1 MDRERFEQLK
11 QKENEILRGR
21 PVGGVVNG
29 YGADNGL
36 TPEQTI
42 GFINKQSAIDED
54 WKVAKAFYNGS
65 VNQLERG
72 ILGTLAMI
80 KDNNIASL
88 QAQGIAVGDGGK
100 YIDMALNSEHLQPYE
115 VKGKTALGQFGLDLA
130 SGAGQLVGQAAL
142 ALTTGGVGSTVAMG
156 ASIAGNQYADLRKEG
171 VSVERATNASL
182 INAAVQAPLE
192 RLSIGNIL
200 SKLPAGSGMRQKAI
214 QIAQNAVTE
223 GVTEYV
229 QQYPEEITNLYA
241 KSGGNVEE
249 LANAVIDKLP
259 EIHQN
264 ALYAGAIGALLG
276 GGAGT
281 INVALQRNMNA
292 AQLEAVEGRVEQAKQ
307 TGITPEAYAN
317 TVNNNLPD
325 SNVSVDGD
333 VLLKFMQSGKTEE
346 IAQSLGVTVNEV
358 QQAADEGLTVEI
370 RQGNYEGTAMK
381 YSDFMPAVRDYSA
394 FEVNGFMQSDAQGQ
408 KELQKEYQ
416 QFTDNEA
423 EFQAYKDEKIAEMQA
438 AGINQQEALNAMIL
452 LESRARVYNPDNPL
466 AFFEAY
472 PIEFRS
478 GENNKDG
485 YNQPTLVSDKEK
497 QLAIIEA
504 TNPMQ
509 DDYHTGIRSVD
520 DILTAEEALGDD
532 FGGLYPD
539 FTEDMAQQALKT
551 GKVTVYSSH
560 PITAGSFVSTSKM
573 NAQDYAGSGKIYS
586 KKISVQDLAW
596 IDESEGQY
604 APIDE
609 YEKYAVSADLTQTQA
624 FKDWFGDSVIT
635 DENDEPL
642 VVYHATDADFK
653 TFSKKKL
660 GSFTKGNT
668 WDNAI
673 IRSAKIG
680 FWFNENDLSSRV
692 GTPPEKTKKVYLK
705 IENPYRTSTSEIIEE
720 LRNETADDYVA
731 DMIYRGYDGLIVG
744 DREFN
749 STSYV
754 VFDNKQIKAVDNR
767 GTFNPNTANIYNQ
780 SAYHGTPH
788 RFEKFDLGAIGTG
801 EGAQAHGWGLYFAAD
816 RKVAENYK
824 ENLRTDAEGRLL
836 FNGQKYK
843 RNLEGQWSK
852 ESTDEIANSALARA
866 LNIID
871 SGVDKDVAIKRLKG
885 NIAYNE
891 RKISENPA
899 SEKEVKELK
908 KVLDYLTGGEFER
921 YNDGIASLYEV
932 DIPENDVLLD
942 EDKPLNKQPLAVRK
956 AILEYYKSRPDN
968 YITEGITIDDLDSQ
982 KGGQFYKD
990 VVFQMQSEGA
1000 ENPQKAASELLNEY
1014 GIKGITY
1021 DGARDGR
1028 CFVVFDDKAISII
1041 NRYNQ
1046 SAGIHAR
1053 TANRELL
1060 NEAQAMAAEGKMQK
1074 EIYEKTGWRRG
1085 ADGNWRFEITDNL
1098 DKIDIK
1104 KLQSTK
1110 QFFSLSEIYDNEKL
1124 YEAYPFLREVTIQ
1137 KEKLDDNR
1145 LGYSEGDYLIVIDSD
1160 VDEWFT
1166 PGTIIHELQHII
1178 QNYEGFASG
1187 GNTRQVRTLVNEA
1200 IRKKTEEARSLA
1212 PHATMYYNRRR
1223 EYEMAMIMGDEARM
1237 KELEVPIKK
1246 LEQEIPNKARRD
1258 RIYRLFS
1265 EADKLLKNANKMND
1279 RQLYM
1284 NLYGEKEARAA
1295 EEKAR
1300 ISTRMERNRQ
1310 KGNTQYDEILRDYIE
1325 RLPEELQPVAKE
1337 YVDLI
1342 KRPLAER
1349 DFDRETEIEE
1359 KLLDNEI
1366 ASEFYNKI
1374 SDSQWEAA
1382 GTGELQKEYDETVF
1396 LPEKAD
1402 AVVIFNDNLVAS
1414 YSEQS
1419 ANEGNRGSI
1428 RWNNDGAAI
1437 VELFSAADASTFI
1450 HESIGHYFAN
1460 VLAKEAVLPG
1470 ANEQTVKDFET
1481 MLDYAGTTRER
1492 WEYLNSK
1499 PRPALT
1505 KDEDKELVK
1514 IQETWATA
1522 AEQYIL
1528 EGKAPNRELQPV
1540 FNRFKKWLINV
1551 YKTIESFV
1559 KNNQYAVP
1567 ITDEVRQVFDRML
1580 ASEQQ
1585 ISEMEKLNGYYAKLP
1600 KAITD
1605 NISDAYKTRLY
1616 DAMAKAHDKAVQL
1629 LTRKSLEN
1637 FTAERKEQIAEYRAD
1652 MRPKVAA
1659 QVDNEPL
1666 YKAINE
1672 LLEDNKHYKTGKA
1685 LAEHYYDM
1693 VARSKNIEAKP
1704 LTEQEEMEVMTFDMF
1719 AESYGFSSGDDLAK
1733 AILES
1738 PTRQQA
1744 IKQRLDDEVQKK
1756 FPDIY
1761 KERRLAEAA
1770 AQEAFYNDDTG
1781 AVLGLEEQIIEDA
1794 AKRTLD
1800 QQRNAEQQRQLAQ
1813 MKRQQAKVQAQGYL
1827 RSVPLREALRIQKY
1841 ITAERRAAA
1850 NAATALAKGDYET
1863 ALDYKHKQLL
1873 NHAMVQESI
1882 NMNRRYAQYGKFLN
1896 RQRKLKKESWNN
1908 EENFMQVGALF
1919 ARMGLRLRGYDARL
1933 KQQSLKEWADAMQA
1947 DYDNVAIPD
1956 WVYDESR
1963 TFTRPLSDLTFDEYE
1978 DVVNALKNIK
1988 AVVKAQTMMEGEAK
2002 AKTFAETKAEGMAV
2016 LEKKPTKYT
2025 PDVNEK
2031 GKASA
2036 FAKFKRQ
2043 LRNSDNFFEMIDGWT
2058 YGWYSKFFGE
2068 TVRKA
2073 ADIEAELTMQYE
2085 DATRQAYKE
2094 WLPDKAARKAANAK
2108 VKYDEL
2114 GTSATKHTLI
2124 YMALNLGNESNAAKL
2139 CSTAVNSTFRE
2150 FFSQSQLWVE
2160 GDVIQT
2166 KKNLLEFLGKNL
2178 TAADWRY
2185 VQQKIDIANMFWTQM
2200 SELERRDKGF
2210 APPKVEAY
2218 PEIITLADGQQ
2229 IVYRGGYFPLIRRRD
2244 TGSHPASQDAIPA
2257 TTGGRPGDSIRTLH
2271 TNTGHTKAR
2280 DNSVYPIDL
2289 TGGGEYAVA
2298 MDTIHDI
2305 AFREPMNNFRKLIND
2320 SEFYNML
2327 KSKLGIA
2334 DMEAL
2339 EEFLKKAAQ
2348 PYGGSGFATLSER
2361 DTGRFMSW
2369 LRSKTVNAAIMLN
2382 FKTSLQNLGNPLL
2395 YGRVVDGFGY
2405 ADVLAAYANYQ
2416 KNWQGRKG
2424 FHAMRDFVYSKSV
2437 FMRERG
2443 QLPDISLRDMKDEGA
2458 ELNLI
2463 EKRTIKWGT
2472 QMLTF
2477 TDELSA
2483 LPVWI
2488 QAYQKKINAGANDQ
2502 DAVQFANTVIRRTLG
2517 SSRITDV
2524 APIQR
2529 GGPLMKLL
2537 TTFQGFFNTQ
2547 YNQWNREFNVVARL
2561 IKEGSYG
2568 TAAGRVTAFAASK
2581 FLLFNLLNLA
2591 LALENPFDDDD
2602 DDGWPKIATEL
2613 LHYPI
2618 SLLGPVGGIANAT
2631 LNNMLGIRDYGYNMT
2646 AIEGSLDKLF
2656 KAGKLVGD
2664 IADGDKDV
2672 EEAVE
2677 PVVNVATMAVGIPNQ
2692 LNKLFFNAW
2701 DILYNDMDAE
2711 WRDLFYRRPARDR

>member
-42 GFINKQSAIDED
+42 GFINKQSAADED
-54 WKVAKAFYNGS
+54 WKAAKAFYNGS

-130 SGAGQLVGQAAL
+130 SGAGQLVSQAAL

-171 VSVERATNASL
+171 VSVDRATRASVMNAG
-182 INAAVQAPLE
+182 IQAPLE

-200 SKLPAGSGMRQKAI
+200 SKLPAGSGLRQKVV
-214 QIAQNAVTE
+214 QIAQNAITE

-229 QQYPEEITNLYA
+229 QQYPEEITNIYA
-241 KSGGNVEE
+241 KNGGNIEE
-249 LANAVIDKLP
+249 LVNKTLEQLP
-259 EIHQN
+259 EIHRN
-264 ALYAGAIGALLG
+264 GLYAGLIGAVLG
-276 GGAGT
+276 GGAGA
-281 INVALQRNMNA
+281 INVAVRRNVNA
-292 AQLEAVEGRVEQAKQ
+292 AQIEAVENRVEQAKK

-317 TVNNNLPD
+317 TVNNNMPG
-325 SNVSVDGD
+325 STVSVDGD
-333 VLLKFMQSGKTEE
+333 VLLGFMQSGKADE
-346 IAQSLGVTVNEV
+346 IAQVLGVTVNEV
-358 QQAADEGLTVEI
+358 QQAADEGLTVELA
-370 RQGNYEGTAMK
+370 QGSYEGAAMK
-381 YSDFMPAVRDYSA
+381 YADFLPTMRDHTA
-394 FEVNGFMQSDAQGQ
+394 FEVGGFMQSDTQGQ

-416 QFTDNEA
+416 QFTDNEE

-472 PIEFRS
+472 PIEFR
-478 GENNKDG
+478 
-485 YNQPTLVSDKEK
+485 
-497 QLAIIEA
+497 
-504 TNPMQ
+504 
-509 DDYHTGIRSVD
+509 
-520 DILTAEEALGDD
+520 
-532 FGGLYPD
+532 
-539 FTEDMAQQALKT
+539 
-551 GKVTVYSSH
+551 
-560 PITAGSFVSTSKM
+560 
-573 NAQDYAGSGKIYS
+573 
-586 KKISVQDLAW
+586 
-596 IDESEGQY
+596 
-604 APIDE
+604 
-609 YEKYAVSADLTQTQA
+609 
-624 FKDWFGDSVIT
+624 
-635 DENDEPL
+635 
-642 VVYHATDADFK
+642 
-653 TFSKKKL
+653 
-660 GSFTKGNT
+660 
-668 WDNAI
+668 
-673 IRSAKIG
+673 
-680 FWFNENDLSSRV
+680 
-692 GTPPEKTKKVYLK
+692 
-705 IENPYRTSTSEIIEE
+705 
-720 LRNETADDYVA
+720 
-731 DMIYRGYDGLIVG
+731 
-744 DREFN
+744 
-749 STSYV
+749 
-754 VFDNKQIKAVDNR
+754 R
-767 GTFNPNTANIYNQ
+767 GT
-780 SAYHGTPH
+780 
-788 RFEKFDLGAIGTG
+788 D
-801 EGAQAHGWGLYFAAD
+801 
-816 RKVAENYK
+816 
-824 ENLRTDAEGRLL
+824 
-836 FNGQKYK
+836 
-843 RNLEGQWSK
+843 
-852 ESTDEIANSALARA
+852 
-866 LNIID
+866 
-871 SGVDKDVAIKRLKG
+871 
-885 NIAYNE
+885 
-891 RKISENPA
+891 
-899 SEKEVKELK
+899 
-908 KVLDYLTGGEFER
+908 GGEFNQPEVLDNDTANLR
-921 YNDGIASLYEV
+921 SIQKALEKYNYVAVRGLTGVNAKKKYRKGQRLAPSIDDPDGRGIEFHPELPKLPGTSGIPVSQLMYDDELLKMIEAARQYGENGRIALIAGDSAV
-932 DIPENDVLLD
+932 DGSDVRETVIKNAKFLGYLD
-942 EDKPLNKQPLAVRK
+942 EGKVLEMPGEKAEKKKKPHTMIFSKQDVADYRNMVLDRVVKQYPNLNRLFAWEEASFEERDTYTN
-956 AILEYYKSRPDN
+956 LDN
-968 YITEGITIDDLDSQ
+968 YVSQ
-982 KGGQFYKD
+982 
-990 VVFQMQSEGA
+990 E
-1000 ENPQKAASELLNEY
+1000 
-1014 GIKGITY
+1014 
-1021 DGARDGR
+1021 
-1028 CFVVFDDKAISII
+1028 
-1041 NRYNQ
+1041 
-1046 SAGIHAR
+1046 
-1053 TANRELL
+1053 
-1060 NEAQAMAAEGKMQK
+1060 
-1074 EIYEKTGWRRG
+1074 
-1085 ADGNWRFEITDNL
+1085 
-1098 DKIDIK
+1098 
-1104 KLQSTK
+1104 
-1110 QFFSLSEIYDNEKL
+1110 NEKWL
-1124 YEAYPFLREVTIQ
+1124 
-1137 KEKLDDNR
+1137 KD
-1145 LGYSEGDYLIVIDSD
+1145 ID
-1160 VDEWFT
+1160 
-1166 PGTIIHELQHII
+1166 
-1178 QNYEGFASG
+1178 
-1187 GNTRQVRTLVNEA
+1187 VN
-1200 IRKKTEEARSLA
+1200 KVK
-1212 PHATMYYNRRR
+1212 
-1223 EYEMAMIMGDEARM
+1223 
-1237 KELEVPIKK
+1237 KELEEYK
-1246 LEQEIPNKARRD
+1246 
-1258 RIYRLFS
+1258 
-1265 EADKLLKNANKMND
+1265 
-1279 RQLYM
+1279 
-1284 NLYGEKEARAA
+1284 
-1295 EEKAR
+1295 
-1300 ISTRMERNRQ
+1300 STN
-1310 KGNTQYDEILRDYIE
+1310 
-1325 RLPEELQPVAKE
+1325 V
-1337 YVDLI
+1337 
-1342 KRPLAER
+1342 
-1349 DFDRETEIEE
+1349 
-1359 KLLDNEI
+1359 
-1366 ASEFYNKI
+1366 YN
-1374 SDSQWEAA
+1374 
-1382 GTGELQKEYDETVF
+1382 
-1396 LPEKAD
+1396 
-1402 AVVIFNDNLVAS
+1402 
-1414 YSEQS
+1414 QS

-1605 NISDAYKTRLY
+1605 NLSDAYKTRLY

-1666 YKAINE
+1666 YRAEKEAEDMITSGGKQAKTIARRHIDSNAQEYKDWKSELDRVQSDINSRLDPIIQALEAGMGNGVAKVRDDATGRYIRISNNDPWYSDFYRTYKRRPTKTELRDMAYKIYVGEGYNLLPDSVARNAEEEAAYAELKEDIDGLMEYEEE
-1672 LLEDNKHYKTGKA
+1672 LLSYKGEMEQYKGKGLSDEDAYTFNM
-1685 LAEHYYDM
+1685 LAEEY
-1693 VARSKNIEAKP
+1693 R
-1704 LTEQEEMEVMTFDMF
+1704 
-1719 AESYGFSSGDDLAK
+1719 FSSGDDLAK

-1770 AQEAFYNDDTG
+1770 TQEAFYNDDTG

-1873 NHAMVQESI
+1873 AHAMVQESI
-1882 NMNRRYAQYGKFLN
+1882 NMNRRYAQNGKFLS
-1896 RQRKLKKESWNN
+1896 RQRKMKKENWGN

-1919 ARMGLRLRGYDARL
+1919 ARMGLRLRGYDERL
-1933 KQQSLKEWADAMQA
+1933 KQQSLREWADIMQE
-1947 DYDNVAIPD
+1947 DYDNVAIAD
-1956 WVYDESR
+1956 WIYNESR
-1963 TFTRPLSDLTFDEYE
+1963 TFAHPLSDLTFDEYE
-1978 DVVNALKNIK
+1978 DVVNALKNIR
-1988 AVVKAQTMMEGEAK
+1988 AVVKAQTMMQGEAK
-2002 AKTFAETKAEGMAV
+2002 AQSVAEMKGAGMEAMDK
-2016 LEKKPTKYT
+2016 LPTKYT
-2025 PDVNEK
+2025 PDVNKK
-2031 GKASA
+2031 GKAKA
-2036 FAKFKRQ
+2036 LDVFARQ
-2043 LRNSDNFFEMIDGWT
+2043 LRNSDNLFEMLDNWT
-2058 YGWYSKFFGE
+2058 YGWFSKHFGE
-2068 TVRKA
+2068 AVRRC
-2073 ADIEAELTMQYE
+2073 ADVEAELTMKYE

-2094 WLPDKAARKAANAK
+2094 WLPDKAARKAADK
-2108 VKYDEL
+2108 VVRYEEL
-2114 GTSATKHTLI
+2114 GTSVNKHTLI

-2139 CSTAVNSTFRE
+2139 CSTAVNSTFHE
-2150 FFSQSQLWVE
+2150 FFPQSQLWVE

-2166 KKNLLEFLGKNL
+2166 KKNLLEFLGRNL

-2185 VQQKIDIANMFWTQM
+2185 VQKKIDIANMFWTQM

-2229 IVYRGGYFPLIRRRD
+2229 IVFRGGYFPLIRRRD
-2244 TGSHPASQDAIPA
+2244 TGSHPASQDAIPS

-2280 DNSVYPIDL
+2280 DNSIYPIDL
-2289 TGGGEYAVA
+2289 TPGGEFAVA

-2305 AFREPMNNFRKLIND
+2305 AYRETMNNFRKLMND
-2320 SEFYNML
+2320 REFYNKL
-2327 KSKLGIA
+2327 KEKLGIA

-2361 DTGRFMSW
+2361 DTGRMMSW

-2416 KNWQGRKG
+2416 KNWQGRKT
-2424 FHAMRDFVYSKSV
+2424 FKVMRDFVYSKSV

-2443 QLPDISLRDMKDEGA
+2443 QLPDISLRDMKDEGT
-2458 ELNLI
+2458 ELNPI

-2483 LPVWI
+2483 LPVWL
-2488 QAYQKKINAGANDQ
+2488 QAYQKKINANATEDE
-2502 DAVQFANTVIRRTLG
+2502 AVQFANTVIRRTLG

-2529 GGPLMKLL
+2529 GGPLMKLI

-2547 YNQWNREFNVVARL
+2547 YNQWNREFNIVRRAWGD
-2561 IKEGSYG
+2561 KQYG
-2568 TAAGRVTAFAASK
+2568 TVVGRVSAFAASK
-2581 FLLFNLLNLA
+2581 FLLFNLINLA
-2591 LALENPFDDDD
+2591 LAFENPLGDDD

-2618 SLLGPVGGIANAT
+2618 SLLGPVGGVANAM
-2631 LNNMLGIRDYGYNMT
+2631 LNNMLDIKDYGYSMT
-2646 AIEGSLDKLF
+2646 VIEGSLDKMF

-2664 IADGDKDV
+2664 IASGDK
-2672 EEAVE
+2672 EISEATE
-2677 PVVNVATMAVGIPNQ
+2677 PVAGVAAMAAGIPNQ
-2692 LNKLFFNAW
+2692 LTKLFFNAW
-2701 DILYNDMDAE
+2701 DILYNDMEAE
-2711 WRDLFYRRPARDR
+2711 PRDLFYRRSARDR

>member
-1 MDRERFEQLK
+1 MDRERFERLK

-42 GFINKQSAIDED
+42 GFINKQSAADED
-54 WKVAKAFYNGS
+54 WKAAKAFYNGS

-130 SGAGQLVGQAAL
+130 SGAGQLVSQAAL

-200 SKLPAGSGMRQKAI
+200 SKLPASSGMRQKAI

-223 GVTEYV
+223 GVTEYA

-241 KSGGNVEE
+241 KSGGNLEE
-249 LANAVIDKLP
+249 LANATIDKLP

-292 AQLEAVEGRVEQAKQ
+292 AQLETVESRVEQAKQ

-381 YSDFMPAVRDYSA
+381 YADFMPAVRDYSA

-416 QFTDNEA
+416 QFTDNEE

-438 AGINQQEALNAMIL
+438 AGINKQEALNAMIL

-478 GENNKDG
+478 GTDG
-485 YNQPTLVSDKEK
+485 GEFNQSEVLDNDTANLRSIQKAIEKYHYVAVRGLTGINAKKKYRKGQRLAPSIDDPDGRGIEFHPELPKLPGTSGIPVNLLMSDDELLKM
-497 QLAIIEA
+497 IEA
-504 TNPMQ
+504 ARQHGEN
-509 DDYHTGIRSVD
+509 GRI
-520 DILTAEEALGDD
+520 ALIAGDSAIEGSD
-532 FGGLYPD
+532 NLEIVIENAKSLGYLD
-539 FTEDMAQQALKT
+539 E
-551 GKVTVYSSH
+551 GKVLEMPGEKAEKKKKPHTMLFSKQDVEDYGNMVLDRVVKQY
-560 PITAGSFVSTSKM
+560 PNLNRLFAWPEASFE
-573 NAQDYAGSGKIYS
+573 
-586 KKISVQDLAW
+586 
-596 IDESEGQY
+596 ESETYRKLDNYVSQQNEKWLKD
-604 APIDE
+604 IDVNKVKKELEE
-609 YEKYAVSADLTQTQA
+609 YK
-624 FKDWFGDSVIT
+624 
-635 DENDEPL
+635 
-642 VVYHATDADFK
+642 
-653 TFSKKKL
+653 
-660 GSFTKGNT
+660 
-668 WDNAI
+668 
-673 IRSAKIG
+673 
-680 FWFNENDLSSRV
+680 
-692 GTPPEKTKKVYLK
+692 
-705 IENPYRTSTSEIIEE
+705 ST
-720 LRNETADDYVA
+720 NV
-731 DMIYRGYDGLIVG
+731 
-744 DREFN
+744 
-749 STSYV
+749 
-754 VFDNKQIKAVDNR
+754 
-767 GTFNPNTANIYNQ
+767 YNQ

-788 RFEKFDLGAIGTG
+788 SFEKFDLGAIGTG
-801 EGAQAHGWGLYFAAD
+801 EGNQAHGYGLYFAAD
-816 RKVAENYK
+816 RKIADNYRKMLTGKYLFTYKDDNERTINKLTEEYQAIRDILTEYYKNPEQGLSKAK
-824 ENLRTDAEGRLL
+824 ENCIAQREND
-836 FNGQKYK
+836 
-843 RNLEGQWSK
+843 LETASEYMVDVHK
-852 ESTDEIANSALARA
+852 DRIKA
-866 LNIID
+866 LNEID
-871 SGVDKDVAIKRLKG
+871 TNELHVTTG
-885 NIAYNE
+885 N
-891 RKISENPA
+891 
-899 SEKEVKELK
+899 
-908 KVLDYLTGGEFER
+908 VL
-921 YNDGIASLYEV
+921 EV

-942 EDKPLNKQPLAVRK
+942 EDKSIEEQPSKVREIIEKELERIGGSASNGKQFYNEIVF
-956 AILEYYKSRPDN
+956 EYAR
-968 YITEGITIDDLDSQ
+968 EGI
-982 KGGQFYKD
+982 
-990 VVFQMQSEGA
+990 M
-1000 ENPQKAASELLNEY
+1000 NPQRAASEHLNEL

-1021 DGARDGR
+1021 NGGRDGR

-1046 SAGIHAR
+1046 SA
-1053 TANRELL
+1053 
-1060 NEAQAMAAEGKMQK
+1060 
-1074 EIYEKTGWRRG
+1074 
-1085 ADGNWRFEITDNL
+1085 
-1098 DKIDIK
+1098 
-1104 KLQSTK
+1104 
-1110 QFFSLSEIYDNEKL
+1110 
-1124 YEAYPFLREVTIQ
+1124 
-1137 KEKLDDNR
+1137 
-1145 LGYSEGDYLIVIDSD
+1145 
-1160 VDEWFT
+1160 
-1166 PGTIIHELQHII
+1166 
-1178 QNYEGFASG
+1178 
-1187 GNTRQVRTLVNEA
+1187 
-1200 IRKKTEEARSLA
+1200 
-1212 PHATMYYNRRR
+1212 
-1223 EYEMAMIMGDEARM
+1223 
-1237 KELEVPIKK
+1237 
-1246 LEQEIPNKARRD
+1246 
-1258 RIYRLFS
+1258 
-1265 EADKLLKNANKMND
+1265 
-1279 RQLYM
+1279 
-1284 NLYGEKEARAA
+1284 
-1295 EEKAR
+1295 
-1300 ISTRMERNRQ
+1300 
-1310 KGNTQYDEILRDYIE
+1310 
-1325 RLPEELQPVAKE
+1325 
-1337 YVDLI
+1337 
-1342 KRPLAER
+1342 
-1349 DFDRETEIEE
+1349 
-1359 KLLDNEI
+1359 
-1366 ASEFYNKI
+1366 
-1374 SDSQWEAA
+1374 
-1382 GTGELQKEYDETVF
+1382 
-1396 LPEKAD
+1396 
-1402 AVVIFNDNLVAS
+1402 
-1414 YSEQS
+1414 
-1419 ANEGNRGSI
+1419 NEGNRGSI
-1428 RWNNDGAAI
+1428 RWESDGAAI

-1540 FNRFKKWLINV
+1540 FNRFKKWLLNV

-1605 NISDAYKTRLY
+1605 NLSDAYKTRLY

-1637 FTAERKEQIAEYRAD
+1637 FTVERKEQIAEYRAD

-1666 YKAINE
+1666 YRAEKEAADMITSGGKQPKTIARRYIDSNAQEYKDWKSELDRVQSDINSRLDPIIQALEAGMGNGVAKVRDDATGRYIRISNNDPWYSDFYKTYKRTPTKAELRDMAYKIYVGKGYNLLPDSVARNADEEAAYAELKEDIDGLMEYEEE
-1672 LLEDNKHYKTGKA
+1672 LLSYKG
-1685 LAEHYYDM
+1685 
-1693 VARSKNIEAKP
+1693 
-1704 LTEQEEMEVMTFDMF
+1704 EMEQYKGKGLSDEDAYTFDML
-1719 AESYGFSSGDDLAK
+1719 AEEYGFSSGDDLAK

-1770 AQEAFYNDDTG
+1770 TQEAFYNDDTG

-1908 EENFMQVGALF
+1908 EDNFMQVGALF
-1919 ARMGLRLRGYDARL
+1919 ARMGLRLRGYDSRL

-1956 WVYDESR
+1956 WIYDESR
-1963 TFTRPLSDLTFDEYE
+1963 TFTSPLSDLTFDEYE

-2016 LEKKPTKYT
+2016 LEKKPTKYI
-2025 PDVNEK
+2025 PDANEK

-2073 ADIEAELTMQYE
+2073 ADVEAELTMQYE

-2114 GTSATKHTLI
+2114 GTSVTKHTLI

-2139 CSTAVNSTFRE
+2139 CSTAVNSTFRDDAG
-2150 FFSQSQLWVE
+2150 FPNSKLWVE
-2160 GDVIQT
+2160 GDIIQT

-2185 VQQKIDIANMFWTQM
+2185 VQKKIDIANMFWTQM

-2244 TGSHPASQDAIPA
+2244 TNSHPASQDAIPA
-2257 TTGGRPGDSIRTLH
+2257 TTGGRLGDSIRTLH

-2305 AFREPMNNFRKLIND
+2305 AFREPMNNFRKLMND
-2320 SEFYNML
+2320 REFYNML

-2361 DTGRFMSW
+2361 DIGKFMSL
-2369 LRSKTVNAAIMLN
+2369 LRNKTVNAAIMLN

-2416 KNWQGRKG
+2416 KNWQGRIG
-2424 FHAMRDFVYSKSV
+2424 FRAMRDFVYGKSV

-2458 ELNLI
+2458 ELNPI

-2477 TDELSA
+2477 TDNLSA
-2483 LPVWI
+2483 LPVWL
-2488 QAYQKKINAGANDQ
+2488 QAYQKKINAKASEQ
-2502 DAVQFANTVIRRTLG
+2502 EAVQFADTVIRRTLG

-2547 YNQWNREFNVVARL
+2547 YNQWNREFNVVTRL
-2561 IKEGSYG
+2561 IKEGRYG

-2664 IADGDKDV
+2664 IADGDKEV

-2677 PVVNVATMAVGIPNQ
+2677 PVAGVATMAAGIPNQ

-2711 WRDLFYRRPARDR
+2711 WRDLFYRRPSRDR

>member
-42 GFINKQSAIDED
+42 GFINKQSAADED

-130 SGAGQLVGQAAL
+130 SGAGQLVSQAAL

-241 KSGGNVEE
+241 KSGGNLEE
-249 LANAVIDKLP
+249 LAKATIDKLP

-307 TGITPEAYAN
+307 IGITPEAYAN

-381 YSDFMPAVRDYSA
+381 YADFMPAVRDYSA
-394 FEVNGFMQSDAQGQ
+394 FEVNGFMQSDAQGK

-416 QFTDNEA
+416 QFTDNEE

-438 AGINQQEALNAMIL
+438 AGIHKQEALNAMIL

-472 PIEFRS
+472 PIEFRR
-478 GENNKDG
+478 GTDTEGN
-485 YNQPTLVSDKEK
+485 YNQSANSNYERNLIAYHNTNETALMNALESGGLAVPSIAITNRNFDYDNFGNITLVGTRDLIDPANNTDVYNRDAYTTRTPRTEYKKMKSADVREFIKKWEKEFAK
-497 QLAIIEA
+497 
-504 TNPMQ
+504 
-509 DDYHTGIRSVD
+509 
-520 DILTAEEALGDD
+520 
-532 FGGLYPD
+532 
-539 FTEDMAQQALKT
+539 
-551 GKVTVYSSH
+551 
-560 PITAGSFVSTSKM
+560 
-573 NAQDYAGSGKIYS
+573 
-586 KKISVQDLAW
+586 
-596 IDESEGQY
+596 IDER
-604 APIDE
+604 
-609 YEKYAVSADLTQTQA
+609 
-624 FKDWFGDSVIT
+624 
-635 DENDEPL
+635 
-642 VVYHATDADFK
+642 
-653 TFSKKKL
+653 TF
-660 GSFTKGNT
+660 
-668 WDNAI
+668 
-673 IRSAKIG
+673 
-680 FWFNENDLSSRV
+680 
-692 GTPPEKTKKVYLK
+692 
-705 IENPYRTSTSEIIEE
+705 EE
-720 LRNETADDYVA
+720 LRYHLENGNMRSAYDTFVYSRALKYYYLTNVREEKIELPRENLLKDDIFKDEQFTEELKEIIQNREDYTDAELHKTITEKATAAVLRLWGDDSTLVEVMTDVYSNPDEHYKLLQELRNDLRNSQKPVDTYAFDRLIDSKYRSIVNSDDYMRWAKKRFEQYAGEPQLKIGNRYYPYNLENLVKAMLKNKGKGKEDTLTYSSSVVA
-731 DMIYRGYDGLIVG
+731 ANAARKFKSVDEIRKYADQLAKSEDVEKQIDEINELASEYQRLVAPYYKYGASSFD
-744 DREFN
+744 
-749 STSYV
+749 
-754 VFDNKQIKAVDNR
+754 VFDDSMKALSKSMTVNADSTAPKLKRALESLDFENVPDDVIETGVKVANALKHAATQYFEAKPQRAVRIEEFAGAVVPKGTNPELVNR
-767 GTFNPNTANIYNQ
+767 LKAAGLQVEEYDKSAPGSRRAATQKVQNAAQSANGNVFFQ

-788 RFEKFDLGAIGTG
+788 SFERFDLGAIGTG

-816 RKVAENYK
+816 RKVADEYRN
-824 ENLRTDAEGRLL
+824 RLSD
-836 FNGQKYK
+836 NVKDITIGNKKYK
-843 RNLEGQWSK
+843 QLQSSGIV
-852 ESTDEIANSALARA
+852 DE
-866 LNIID
+866 
-871 SGVDKDVAIKRLKG
+871 KG
-885 NIAYNE
+885 NEPEDVEYTAAYYLGVYRNKNE
-891 RKISENPA
+891 ALKNIEKEIENPEEYIDDYYRSVLKKA
-899 SEKEVKELK
+899 KELLENNETEVSK
-908 KVLDYLTGGEFER
+908 SE
-921 YNDGIASLYEV
+921 GIVFEV
-932 DIPENDVLLD
+932 DVPENDVLLNENKTLD
-942 EDKPLNKQPLAVRK
+942 EQPENVKNTLRK
-956 AILEYYKSRPDN
+956 
-968 YITEGITIDDLDSQ
+968 
-982 KGGQFYKD
+982 
-990 VVFQMQSEGA
+990 MA
-1000 ENPQKAASELLNEY
+1000 ENQVRDMNGYYNQFADAVLIADPKEVNGRDVYRYLVNVTGNARTASIVLNEN

-1021 DGARDGR
+1021 YGGTDGR

-1046 SAGIHAR
+1046 SA
-1053 TANRELL
+1053 
-1060 NEAQAMAAEGKMQK
+1060 
-1074 EIYEKTGWRRG
+1074 
-1085 ADGNWRFEITDNL
+1085 
-1098 DKIDIK
+1098 
-1104 KLQSTK
+1104 
-1110 QFFSLSEIYDNEKL
+1110 
-1124 YEAYPFLREVTIQ
+1124 
-1137 KEKLDDNR
+1137 
-1145 LGYSEGDYLIVIDSD
+1145 
-1160 VDEWFT
+1160 
-1166 PGTIIHELQHII
+1166 
-1178 QNYEGFASG
+1178 
-1187 GNTRQVRTLVNEA
+1187 
-1200 IRKKTEEARSLA
+1200 
-1212 PHATMYYNRRR
+1212 
-1223 EYEMAMIMGDEARM
+1223 
-1237 KELEVPIKK
+1237 
-1246 LEQEIPNKARRD
+1246 
-1258 RIYRLFS
+1258 
-1265 EADKLLKNANKMND
+1265 
-1279 RQLYM
+1279 
-1284 NLYGEKEARAA
+1284 
-1295 EEKAR
+1295 
-1300 ISTRMERNRQ
+1300 
-1310 KGNTQYDEILRDYIE
+1310 
-1325 RLPEELQPVAKE
+1325 
-1337 YVDLI
+1337 
-1342 KRPLAER
+1342 
-1349 DFDRETEIEE
+1349 
-1359 KLLDNEI
+1359 
-1366 ASEFYNKI
+1366 
-1374 SDSQWEAA
+1374 
-1382 GTGELQKEYDETVF
+1382 
-1396 LPEKAD
+1396 
-1402 AVVIFNDNLVAS
+1402 
-1414 YSEQS
+1414 
-1419 ANEGNRGSI
+1419 NEGNRGSI

-1437 VELFSAADASTFI
+1437 IELFSAADASTFI

-1605 NISDAYKTRLY
+1605 NLSDAYKTRLY

-1652 MRPKVAA
+1652 IRPKVAK

-1666 YKAINE
+1666 YRAEKEAADMITSGGKQPKTIARRYIDSNAQEYKDWKSELDRVQSDINSRLDPIIQALEAGMGNGVAKVRDDATGRYIRISNNDPWYSDFYKTYKRRPTKAELRDMAYKIYVGEGYNLLPDSVARNADEEAAYAELKEDIDGLMEYEEE
-1672 LLEDNKHYKTGKA
+1672 LLSYKG
-1685 LAEHYYDM
+1685 
-1693 VARSKNIEAKP
+1693 
-1704 LTEQEEMEVMTFDMF
+1704 EMEQYKGKGLSDEDAYTFDML
-1719 AESYGFSSGDDLAK
+1719 AEEYGFSSGDDLAK

-1882 NMNRRYAQYGKFLN
+1882 NMNRRYTQYGKFLN

-1919 ARMGLRLRGYDARL
+1919 ARMGLRLPGYDARL

-1956 WVYDESR
+1956 WIYDESR
-1963 TFTRPLSDLTFDEYE
+1963 TFTSPLSDLTFDEYE

-2002 AKTFAETKAEGMAV
+2002 AKTFEETKAEGMAV

-2114 GTSATKHTLI
+2114 GTSVTKHTLI
-2124 YMALNLGNESNAAKL
+2124 YLALNLGNESNAAKL

-2150 FFSQSQLWVE
+2150 FFPQSQLWVE

-2361 DTGRFMSW
+2361 DTGKFMSW

-2416 KNWQGRKG
+2416 KNWQGRRG
-2424 FHAMRDFVYSKSV
+2424 FHAMRDFVYSKSA

-2443 QLPDISLRDMKDEGA
+2443 QLPDISLRDMKEEGA
-2458 ELNLI
+2458 ELNPI
-2463 EKRTIKWGT
+2463 EKRTVKWGT

-2488 QAYQKKINAGANDQ
+2488 QAYQKKINAGANDR

-2547 YNQWNREFNVVARL
+2547 YNQWNREFNVVTRL

-2568 TAAGRVTAFAASK
+2568 TAAGRVTAFAAAK
-2581 FLLFNLLNLA
+2581 FLLFNLINLA
-2591 LALENPFDDDD
+2591 LAFEDPLGDDD

-2618 SLLGPVGGIANAT
+2618 SLLGPAGGFANAT

-2646 AIEGSLDKLF
+2646 AIEGSFDKMF
-2656 KAGKLVGD
+2656 KAGKLIDD
-2664 IADGDKDV
+2664 IASGEKEV

-2677 PVVNVATMAVGIPNQ
+2677 PVAGVATMAVGIPNQ

>member
-21 PVGGVVNG
+21 SVGGVVNG

-42 GFINKQSAIDED
+42 GFINKQSAADED

-130 SGAGQLVGQAAL
+130 SGAGQLVSQAAL

-156 ASIAGNQYADLRKEG
+156 TSIAGNQYADLRKEG

-200 SKLPAGSGMRQKAI
+200 SKLPVGSGMRQKAI

-241 KSGGNVEE
+241 KSGGNLEE
-249 LANAVIDKLP
+249 LANATIDKLP

-307 TGITPEAYAN
+307 IGITPEAYAN

-325 SNVSVDGD
+325 INVSVDGD

-381 YSDFMPAVRDYSA
+381 YADFMPAVRDYSA
-394 FEVNGFMQSDAQGQ
+394 FEVNGFMQSDTQGQ
-408 KELQKEYQ
+408 KELQREYQ
-416 QFTDNEA
+416 QFTDNEE

-438 AGINQQEALNAMIL
+438 AGIHKQEALNAMIL

-485 YNQPTLVSDKEK
+485 YNQPALITDKEK

-539 FTEDMAQQALKT
+539 FTEEMAQQALKT

-586 KKISVQDLAW
+586 KKISIKDLAW

-604 APIDE
+604 APLKD
-609 YEKYAVSADLTQTQA
+609 YNKY
-624 FKDWFGDSVIT
+624 
-635 DENDEPL
+635 
-642 VVYHATDADFK
+642 
-653 TFSKKKL
+653 
-660 GSFTKGNT
+660 
-668 WDNAI
+668 
-673 IRSAKIG
+673 
-680 FWFNENDLSSRV
+680 
-692 GTPPEKTKKVYLK
+692 
-705 IENPYRTSTSEIIEE
+705 
-720 LRNETADDYVA
+720 
-731 DMIYRGYDGLIVG
+731 
-744 DREFN
+744 
-749 STSYV
+749 
-754 VFDNKQIKAVDNR
+754 
-767 GTFNPNTANIYNQ
+767 ANIYNQ
-780 SAYHGTPH
+780 SAYHGTPY
-788 RFEKFDLGAIGTG
+788 RFDRFDLGAIGTG
-801 EGAQAHGWGLYFAAD
+801 EGAQVHGWGLYFAAD

-824 ENLRTDAEGRLL
+824 ENLRTDNKGKVL
-836 FNGQKYK
+836 FDGQKYTVDY
-843 RNLEGQWSK
+843 EGRWQK
-852 ESTDEIANSALARA
+852 ENTDEIADSALSRA
-866 LNIID
+866 FSIID
-871 SGVDKDVAIKRLKG
+871 SGIDKDIAIKRLKG

-891 RKISENPA
+891 RKISESPA

-908 KVLDYLTGGEFER
+908 KVLDYLTDGKIER

-968 YITEGITIDDLDSQ
+968 YVTEGITIDDLDSQ

-1046 SAGIHAR
+1046 SA
-1053 TANRELL
+1053 
-1060 NEAQAMAAEGKMQK
+1060 
-1074 EIYEKTGWRRG
+1074 
-1085 ADGNWRFEITDNL
+1085 
-1098 DKIDIK
+1098 
-1104 KLQSTK
+1104 
-1110 QFFSLSEIYDNEKL
+1110 
-1124 YEAYPFLREVTIQ
+1124 
-1137 KEKLDDNR
+1137 
-1145 LGYSEGDYLIVIDSD
+1145 
-1160 VDEWFT
+1160 
-1166 PGTIIHELQHII
+1166 
-1178 QNYEGFASG
+1178 
-1187 GNTRQVRTLVNEA
+1187 
-1200 IRKKTEEARSLA
+1200 
-1212 PHATMYYNRRR
+1212 
-1223 EYEMAMIMGDEARM
+1223 
-1237 KELEVPIKK
+1237 
-1246 LEQEIPNKARRD
+1246 
-1258 RIYRLFS
+1258 
-1265 EADKLLKNANKMND
+1265 
-1279 RQLYM
+1279 
-1284 NLYGEKEARAA
+1284 
-1295 EEKAR
+1295 
-1300 ISTRMERNRQ
+1300 
-1310 KGNTQYDEILRDYIE
+1310 
-1325 RLPEELQPVAKE
+1325 
-1337 YVDLI
+1337 
-1342 KRPLAER
+1342 
-1349 DFDRETEIEE
+1349 
-1359 KLLDNEI
+1359 
-1366 ASEFYNKI
+1366 
-1374 SDSQWEAA
+1374 
-1382 GTGELQKEYDETVF
+1382 
-1396 LPEKAD
+1396 
-1402 AVVIFNDNLVAS
+1402 
-1414 YSEQS
+1414 
-1419 ANEGNRGSI
+1419 NEGNRGSI

-1470 ANEQTVKDFET
+1470 ANEQIVKDFET
-1481 MLDYAGTTRER
+1481 MLNYAGTTRER

-1499 PRPALT
+1499 PCPALT
-1505 KDEDKELVK
+1505 EQEDAELVK

-1605 NISDAYKTRLY
+1605 NLSDAYKTRLY

-1652 MRPKVAA
+1652 MRPKVAE

-1666 YKAINE
+1666 YRAEKEAADMITSGGKQPKTIARRYIDSNAQEYKDWKSELDRVQSDINSRLEPIIQALEAGMGNGVAKVRDDATGRYIRISNNDPWYSDFYKTYKRRPTKAELRDMAYKIYVGEGYNLLPDSVARNADEEAAYAELKEDIDGLMEYEEE
-1672 LLEDNKHYKTGKA
+1672 LLSYKG
-1685 LAEHYYDM
+1685 
-1693 VARSKNIEAKP
+1693 
-1704 LTEQEEMEVMTFDMF
+1704 EMEQYKGKGLSDEDAYTFDML
-1719 AESYGFSSGDDLAK
+1719 AEEYGFSSGDDLAK

-1770 AQEAFYNDDTG
+1770 TQEAFYNDDTG

-1956 WVYDESR
+1956 WIYDESR

-2073 ADIEAELTMQYE
+2073 ADVEAELTMQYE

-2150 FFSQSQLWVE
+2150 FFPQSQLWVE

-2185 VQQKIDIANMFWTQM
+2185 VQKKIDIANMFWTQM
-2200 SELERRDKGF
+2200 SELEQRDKGF

-2229 IVYRGGYFPLIRRRD
+2229 IVFRGGYFPLIRRRD

-2280 DNSVYPIDL
+2280 DSSVYPIDL

-2305 AFREPMNNFRKLIND
+2305 AFREPMNNFRKLMND
-2320 SEFYNML
+2320 REFYNML

-2339 EEFLKKAAQ
+2339 EEFLKKSAQ

-2361 DTGRFMSW
+2361 DTGKFMSW
-2369 LRSKTVNAAIMLN
+2369 LRNKTVNAAIMLN

-2424 FHAMRDFVYSKSV
+2424 FYAMRDYVYSKSV

-2443 QLPDISLRDMKDEGA
+2443 QLPDISLRDMKDEGT
-2458 ELNLI
+2458 ELNPI

-2483 LPVWI
+2483 LPVWL
-2488 QAYQKKINAGANDQ
+2488 QAYQKKINAKASERE
-2502 DAVQFANTVIRRTLG
+2502 AIQFADTVIRRTLG

-2537 TTFQGFFNTQ
+2537 TTFHGFFNTQ
-2547 YNQWNREFNVVARL
+2547 YNQWNREFNVVTRL

-2568 TAAGRVTAFAASK
+2568 TAAGRVTAFAAAK

-2618 SLLGPVGGIANAT
+2618 SLLGPIGGFANAT

-2656 KAGKLVGD
+2656 KAGKLVDD

-2672 EEAVE
+2672 EEAIE
-2677 PVVNVATMAVGIPNQ
+2677 PVAGVVTMAAGIPNQ

>member
-1 MDRERFEQLK
+1 MGDYMDRAEFDRIK
-11 QKENEILRGR
+11 QMENEILRGR
-21 PVGGVVNG
+21 PVGSVTNGG
-29 YGADNGL
+29 YGKQNGL

-42 GFINKQSAIDED
+42 GFINKQSANDAE
-54 WKVAKAFYNGS
+54 WKAVKAFYNGS
-65 VNQLERG
+65 WNMLERG
-72 ILGTLAMI
+72 VLGSLAMLR
-80 KDNNIASL
+80 DNNIESL
-88 QAQGIAVGDGGK
+88 KAQGIEVGDGGK
-100 YIDMALNSEHLQPYE
+100 YIDMALNSDHLQPYE
-115 VKGKTALGQFGLDLA
+115 VKGNTQLGQLGLDLA
-130 SGAGQLVGQAAL
+130 QGAGQLASQAAL
-142 ALTTGGVGSTVAMG
+142 AVTTGGIGSTLAMG
-156 ASIAGNQYADLRKEG
+156 ASIAGNQYADLRREG
-171 VSVERATNASL
+171 VPVDRATRASVMNAG
-182 INAAVQAPLE
+182 IQAPLE
-192 RLSIGNIL
+192 KLSIGNIL
-200 SKLPAGSGMRQKAI
+200 SKLPAGSGLRQKVV
-214 QIAQNAVTE
+214 QIAQNAITE

-229 QQYPEEITNLYA
+229 QQYPEEIANIYA
-241 KSGGNVEE
+241 KNGGNIEE
-249 LANAVIDKLP
+249 LVNKTLEQLP
-259 EIHQN
+259 EIHRN
-264 ALYAGAIGALLG
+264 GLYAGMIGVILG
-276 GGAGT
+276 GGAGA
-281 INVALQRNMNA
+281 INVAVRRNVNA

-307 TGITPEAYAN
+307 IGITPEAYAN

-381 YSDFMPAVRDYSA
+381 YADFMPAVRDYSA
-394 FEVNGFMQSDAQGQ
+394 FEVNGFMQSDTQGQ

-416 QFTDNEA
+416 QFTDNEE
-423 EFQAYKDEKIAEMQA
+423 EFQGYKDEKIAEMQA
-438 AGINQQEALNAMIL
+438 AGIKQQEALNAMIL

-472 PIEFRS
+472 PIEFRR

-485 YNQPTLVSDKEK
+485 YNQSATYFNDFSEHRGQGYSGYSKSNN
-497 QLAIIEA
+497 AIEA
-504 TNPMQ
+504 ESEGRYPASVAAKKLGVKPGAIKLYIDTDEWHHTSSMYNRTPYYDIRYLLEYKEGGKEALQAEGLEESEITDIEKLYEQLKNYKEPKKDEQVYKADVEYIVWSGTKSRPKANVKTYKNIEVREKGSFYTFVLPDGSTVRKKISSNGTNVTRI
-509 DDYHTGIRSVD
+509 Y
-520 DILTAEEALGDD
+520 TAEEKAERARRAEEVRRQNMLESALNNEKQDAELLEHIQLGEETKRWLNENADKTEGSNSGNLYAEGRKPSRADYDKGLDKFFKKGERRLSPMGKAVVLEEWDGKKWQTIEKSLPLDVSDD
-532 FGGLYPD
+532 Y
-539 FTEDMAQQALKT
+539 E
-551 GKVTVYSSH
+551 SS
-560 PITAGSFVSTSKM
+560 
-573 NAQDYAGSGKIYS
+573 
-586 KKISVQDLAW
+586 
-596 IDESEGQY
+596 
-604 APIDE
+604 
-609 YEKYAVSADLTQTQA
+609 
-624 FKDWFGDSVIT
+624 
-635 DENDEPL
+635 
-642 VVYHATDADFK
+642 VVYFAANAYERNKFLNNERAHA
-653 TFSKKKL
+653 
-660 GSFTKGNT
+660 
-668 WDNAI
+668 
-673 IRSAKIG
+673 
-680 FWFNENDLSSRV
+680 
-692 GTPPEKTKKVYLK
+692 EK
-705 IENPYRTSTSEIIEE
+705 S
-720 LRNETADDYVA
+720 
-731 DMIYRGYDGLIVG
+731 
-744 DREFN
+744 
-749 STSYV
+749 
-754 VFDNKQIKAVDNR
+754 
-767 GTFNPNTANIYNQ
+767 ANIYNQ

-788 RFEKFDLGAIGTG
+788 SFERFDLGAIGTG

-816 RKVAENYK
+816 RKIADEYRN
-824 ENLRTDAEGRLL
+824 RLSD
-836 FNGQKYK
+836 NVKDITIGNKKYK
-843 RNLEGQWSK
+843 QLQSSGIVDENGNEPEDVEYMAAYYLGVYGNKNEALKNIEK
-852 ESTDEIANSALARA
+852 EI
-866 LNIID
+866 
-871 SGVDKDVAIKRLKG
+871 
-885 NIAYNE
+885 
-891 RKISENPA
+891 ENPEEYFDDYDRSVLKKA
-899 SEKEVKELK
+899 KELLENNETEVSK
-908 KVLDYLTGGEFER
+908 SE
-921 YNDGIASLYEV
+921 GIVFEV
-932 DIPENDVLLD
+932 DVPENDVLLNENKTLD
-942 EDKPLNKQPLAVRK
+942 EQPENVKNTLRK
-956 AILEYYKSRPDN
+956 
-968 YITEGITIDDLDSQ
+968 
-982 KGGQFYKD
+982 
-990 VVFQMQSEGA
+990 MA
-1000 ENPQKAASELLNEY
+1000 ENQVRDMNGYYNQFADAVLIADPKEVNGRDIYRYLVNVTGNARAASIMLNEN

-1021 DGARDGR
+1021 YGGTDGR

-1046 SAGIHAR
+1046 SA
-1053 TANRELL
+1053 
-1060 NEAQAMAAEGKMQK
+1060 
-1074 EIYEKTGWRRG
+1074 
-1085 ADGNWRFEITDNL
+1085 
-1098 DKIDIK
+1098 
-1104 KLQSTK
+1104 
-1110 QFFSLSEIYDNEKL
+1110 
-1124 YEAYPFLREVTIQ
+1124 
-1137 KEKLDDNR
+1137 
-1145 LGYSEGDYLIVIDSD
+1145 
-1160 VDEWFT
+1160 
-1166 PGTIIHELQHII
+1166 
-1178 QNYEGFASG
+1178 
-1187 GNTRQVRTLVNEA
+1187 
-1200 IRKKTEEARSLA
+1200 
-1212 PHATMYYNRRR
+1212 
-1223 EYEMAMIMGDEARM
+1223 
-1237 KELEVPIKK
+1237 
-1246 LEQEIPNKARRD
+1246 
-1258 RIYRLFS
+1258 
-1265 EADKLLKNANKMND
+1265 
-1279 RQLYM
+1279 
-1284 NLYGEKEARAA
+1284 
-1295 EEKAR
+1295 
-1300 ISTRMERNRQ
+1300 
-1310 KGNTQYDEILRDYIE
+1310 
-1325 RLPEELQPVAKE
+1325 
-1337 YVDLI
+1337 
-1342 KRPLAER
+1342 
-1349 DFDRETEIEE
+1349 
-1359 KLLDNEI
+1359 
-1366 ASEFYNKI
+1366 
-1374 SDSQWEAA
+1374 
-1382 GTGELQKEYDETVF
+1382 
-1396 LPEKAD
+1396 
-1402 AVVIFNDNLVAS
+1402 
-1414 YSEQS
+1414 
-1419 ANEGNRGSI
+1419 NEGNRGSI
-1428 RWNNDGAAI
+1428 RWESDGTAI
-1437 VELFSAADASTFI
+1437 VELFSVADASTFI

-1505 KDEDKELVK
+1505 EQEDAELVK

-1605 NISDAYKTRLY
+1605 NLSDAYKTRLY

-1666 YKAINE
+1666 YRAEKEAADMITSGGKQPKTIARRYIDSNAQEYKDWKSELDRVQSDINSRLDPIIQALEAGMGNGVAKVRDDATGRYIRISNNDPWYSDFYRTYKRRPTKAELRDMAYKIYVGEGYNLLPDSVARNAEEEAAYAELKEDIDGLMEYEEE
-1672 LLEDNKHYKTGKA
+1672 LLSYKG
-1685 LAEHYYDM
+1685 
-1693 VARSKNIEAKP
+1693 
-1704 LTEQEEMEVMTFDMF
+1704 EMEQYKGKGLSDEDAYTFDML
-1719 AESYGFSSGDDLAK
+1719 AEEYGFSSGDDLAK

-1770 AQEAFYNDDTG
+1770 TQEAFYNDDTG

-1873 NHAMVQESI
+1873 NHAMAQESI
-1882 NMNRRYAQYGKFLN
+1882 NMNRRYTQYGKFLN

-2073 ADIEAELTMQYE
+2073 ADVEAELTMQYE

-2094 WLPDKAARKAANAK
+2094 WLPDKAARKAASVK

-2124 YMALNLGNESNAAKL
+2124 YLALNLGNESNAAKL

-2150 FFSQSQLWVE
+2150 SFQQSQLWVD
-2160 GDVIQT
+2160 GDAIQT

-2185 VQQKIDIANMFWTQM
+2185 VQKKIDIANMFWTQM

-2305 AFREPMNNFRKLIND
+2305 AFREPMNNFRKLMND
-2320 SEFYNML
+2320 REFYNML

-2348 PYGGSGFATLSER
+2348 LYGGSGFATLSER
-2361 DTGRFMSW
+2361 DTGKFMSW
-2369 LRSKTVNAAIMLN
+2369 LRNKTVNAAIMLN

-2395 YGRVVDGFGY
+2395 YGRVVDGFDY
-2405 ADVLAAYANYQ
+2405 ADVLVAYANYQ

-2424 FHAMRDFVYSKSV
+2424 FHAMRDFVYGKSV

-2458 ELNLI
+2458 ELNPI

-2477 TDELSA
+2477 TDNLSA
-2483 LPVWI
+2483 LPVWL
-2488 QAYQKKINAGANDQ
+2488 QAYQKKINAKASEQ
-2502 DAVQFANTVIRRTLG
+2502 EAIQFADTVIRRTLG

-2547 YNQWNREFNVVARL
+2547 YNQWNREFNIVTRL

-2677 PVVNVATMAVGIPNQ
+2677 PVAGVATMAAGIPNQ

-2711 WRDLFYRRPARDR
+2711 WRDLFYRRPSRDR

>member
-42 GFINKQSAIDED
+42 GFINKQSASDED

-130 SGAGQLVGQAAL
+130 SGAGQLVSQAAL

-156 ASIAGNQYADLRKEG
+156 VSIAGNQYADLRKDG

-200 SKLPAGSGMRQKAI
+200 SKLPASSGMRQKAI

-241 KSGGNVEE
+241 KSGGNLEE
-249 LANAVIDKLP
+249 LANATIDKLP

-307 TGITPEAYAN
+307 IGITPEAYAN

-381 YSDFMPAVRDYSA
+381 YADFMPTVRDYSA
-394 FEVNGFMQSDAQGQ
+394 FEVNGFMQSDTQGQ

-416 QFTDNEA
+416 QFTDNEE
-423 EFQAYKDEKIAEMQA
+423 EFQTYKDEKIAEMQA
-438 AGINQQEALNAMIL
+438 AGINKQEALNAMIL

-478 GENNKDG
+478 GTD
-485 YNQPTLVSDKEK
+485 
-497 QLAIIEA
+497 
-504 TNPMQ
+504 
-509 DDYHTGIRSVD
+509 
-520 DILTAEEALGDD
+520 
-532 FGGLYPD
+532 
-539 FTEDMAQQALKT
+539 TE
-551 GKVTVYSSH
+551 
-560 PITAGSFVSTSKM
+560 
-573 NAQDYAGSGKIYS
+573 
-586 KKISVQDLAW
+586 
-596 IDESEGQY
+596 
-604 APIDE
+604 
-609 YEKYAVSADLTQTQA
+609 
-624 FKDWFGDSVIT
+624 
-635 DENDEPL
+635 
-642 VVYHATDADFK
+642 
-653 TFSKKKL
+653 
-660 GSFTKGNT
+660 GN
-668 WDNAI
+668 
-673 IRSAKIG
+673 
-680 FWFNENDLSSRV
+680 
-692 GTPPEKTKKVYLK
+692 
-705 IENPYRTSTSEIIEE
+705 
-720 LRNETADDYVA
+720 
-731 DMIYRGYDGLIVG
+731 
-744 DREFN
+744 
-749 STSYV
+749 
-754 VFDNKQIKAVDNR
+754 
-767 GTFNPNTANIYNQ
+767 YNQ
-780 SAYHGTPH
+780 SANSNYERNLIAYHNTNETALMNALESGGLAVPSIAITNRNFDYDNFGNITLVGTRDLIDPAN
-788 RFEKFDLGAIGTG
+788 RTDVYSRDAYTTRTPRTEYKKMKSADLKAFAKKWAKEFEKIDPREYAELKYHLSNGNMRSAYDNFINSRTIKYYYLTNVLDKKIELPREQQLKSDIFKDEQFTKELTEIIQNRNNYTDEELHNTITEKATAA
-801 EGAQAHGWGLYFAAD
+801 AQRLWKKDPQVRDVMIDVYSTPEEHYNLMD
-816 RKVAENYK
+816 ELRSDSNNK
-824 ENLRTDAEGRLL
+824 EKPVDSFVLGRLL
-836 FNGQKYK
+836 DGRYSNELTNGDYERWAKK
-843 RNLEGQWSK
+843 RFEQYAGEPQLKIGSRYYPYNLENLVKAMLKNKGTGK
-852 ESTDEIANSALARA
+852 EDTLTYSSSVVAANAARKFKSVDEIRKYADQLAKSEDVEKQ
-866 LNIID
+866 ID
-871 SGVDKDVAIKRLKG
+871 EI
-885 NIAYNE
+885 NE
-891 RKISENPA
+891 LA
-899 SEKEVKELK
+899 SEYQRLV
-908 KVLDYLTGGEFER
+908 
-921 YNDGIASLYEV
+921 A
-932 DIPENDVLLD
+932 P
-942 EDKPLNKQPLAVRK
+942 
-956 AILEYYKSRPDN
+956 YYK
-968 YITEGITIDDLDSQ
+968 Y
-982 KGGQFYKD
+982 
-990 VVFQMQSEGA
+990 GA
-1000 ENPQKAASELLNEY
+1000 SSF
-1014 GIKGITY
+1014 
-1021 DGARDGR
+1021 D
-1028 CFVVFDDKAISII
+1028 VFDDSMKALSKSMTVNADSTAPKLKRALESLDFENVPDDVIETGVKVANALKHAATQYFEAKPQRAVRIEEF
-1041 NRYNQ
+1041 
-1046 SAGIHAR
+1046 AGAVVPKG
-1053 TANRELL
+1053 TNPEL
-1060 NEAQAMAAEGKMQK
+1060 
-1074 EIYEKTGWRRG
+1074 
-1085 ADGNWRFEITDNL
+1085 
-1098 DKIDIK
+1098 
-1104 KLQSTK
+1104 
-1110 QFFSLSEIYDNEKL
+1110 
-1124 YEAYPFLREVTIQ
+1124 V
-1137 KEKLDDNR
+1137 NR
-1145 LGYSEGDYLIVIDSD
+1145 LKAAGLQVEKYDKSA
-1160 VDEWFT
+1160 
-1166 PGTIIHELQHII
+1166 PG
-1178 QNYEGFASG
+1178 S
-1187 GNTRQVRTLVNEA
+1187 R
-1200 IRKKTEEARSLA
+1200 
-1212 PHATMYYNRRR
+1212 
-1223 EYEMAMIMGDEARM
+1223 
-1237 KELEVPIKK
+1237 
-1246 LEQEIPNKARRD
+1246 
-1258 RIYRLFS
+1258 
-1265 EADKLLKNANKMND
+1265 
-1279 RQLYM
+1279 
-1284 NLYGEKEARAA
+1284 RAA
-1295 EEKAR
+1295 
-1300 ISTRMERNRQ
+1300 TQ
-1310 KGNTQYDEILRDYIE
+1310 KVQNAAQSINGN
-1325 RLPEELQPVAKE
+1325 
-1337 YVDLI
+1337 
-1342 KRPLAER
+1342 
-1349 DFDRETEIEE
+1349 
-1359 KLLDNEI
+1359 
-1366 ASEFYNKI
+1366 
-1374 SDSQWEAA
+1374 
-1382 GTGELQKEYDETVF
+1382 VF
-1396 LPEKAD
+1396 
-1402 AVVIFNDNLVAS
+1402 F
-1414 YSEQS
+1414 QS

-1481 MLDYAGTTRER
+1481 MLNYAGTTRER

-1605 NISDAYKTRLY
+1605 NLSDAYKTRLY

-1652 MRPKVAA
+1652 MRPKIAE
-1659 QVDNEPL
+1659 QVDNKPL
-1666 YKAINE
+1666 YRAEKEAADMITSGGKQPKTIARRYIDSNAQEYKDWKSELDRVQSDINSRLDPIIQALEAGMGNGVAKVRDDATGRYIRISNNDPWYSDFYRAYKRRSTKAELRDMAYKIYVGEGYNLLPDSVARDADEEAAYAELKEDIDGLMEYEEE
-1672 LLEDNKHYKTGKA
+1672 LLSYKG
-1685 LAEHYYDM
+1685 
-1693 VARSKNIEAKP
+1693 
-1704 LTEQEEMEVMTFDMF
+1704 EMEQYKGKGLSDEDAYTFDML
-1719 AESYGFSSGDDLAK
+1719 AEEYGFSSGDDLAK

-2114 GTSATKHTLI
+2114 GTSVTKHTLI

-2139 CSTAVNSTFRE
+2139 CSTAVNSTFRDDAG
-2150 FFSQSQLWVE
+2150 FPNSKLWVE
-2160 GDVIQT
+2160 GDIIQT

-2185 VQQKIDIANMFWTQM
+2185 VQKKIDIANMFWTQM

-2244 TGSHPASQDAIPA
+2244 TNSHPASQDAIPA

-2305 AFREPMNNFRKLIND
+2305 AFREPMNNFRKLMND
-2320 SEFYNML
+2320 REFYNML

-2361 DTGRFMSW
+2361 DIGKFMSL
-2369 LRSKTVNAAIMLN
+2369 LRNKTVNAAIMLN

-2416 KNWQGRKG
+2416 KNWQGRTG

-2458 ELNLI
+2458 ELNPI
-2463 EKRTIKWGT
+2463 EKRTVKWGT

-2477 TDELSA
+2477 TDNLSA
-2483 LPVWI
+2483 LPVWL
-2488 QAYQKKINAGANDQ
+2488 QAYQKKINAKASEQ
-2502 DAVQFANTVIRRTLG
+2502 EAIQFADTVIRRTLG

-2529 GGPLMKLL
+2529 GGPPMKLL

-2547 YNQWNREFNVVARL
+2547 YNQWNREFNVVTRL

-2677 PVVNVATMAVGIPNQ
+2677 PVAGVVTMAVGIPNQ